1 MTDTYVAIDLET
13 TGLDPKKEKIIEI
26 GAVKVVDGQVA
37 EEFATLVD
45 PRRLLEERISELT
58 GITDAELSGA
68 PYIDEVIGPAA
79 EFIGDLPLLGHRILF
94 DYSFFRGLRGTSSA
108 GSRRRLSRSR
118 WYIKPKRTSRP
129 QKGKKSTCMI

>member
-37 EEFATLVD
+37 EEFSTLVD

-58 GITDAELSGA
+58 GITDDDVRRRRAFRRAVYRRGHRAGGRVYRGFAASGA
-68 PYIDEVIGPAA
+68 PD
-79 EFIGDLPLLGHRILF
+79 FI
-94 DYSFFRGLRGTSSA
+94 
-108 GSRRRLSRSR
+108 
-118 WYIKPKRTSRP
+118 
-129 QKGKKSTCMI
+129 

>member
-45 PRRLLEERISELT
+45 PRRLLEERAVYRR
-58 GITDAELSGA
+58 GHRAGGRVYRGFAASGA
-68 PYIDEVIGPAA
+68 PD
-79 EFIGDLPLLGHRILF
+79 FI
-94 DYSFFRGLRGTSSA
+94 
-108 GSRRRLSRSR
+108 
-118 WYIKPKRTSRP
+118 
-129 QKGKKSTCMI
+129 

>member
-45 PRRLLEERISELT
+45 PRRLLERRIST
-58 GITDAELSGA
+58 RSSGRRQSLSG
-68 PYIDEVIGPAA
+68 ICR
-79 EFIGDLPLLGHRILF
+79 FW
-94 DYSFFRGLRGTSSA
+94 GTGFYLTTA
-108 GSRRRLSRSR
+108 F
-118 WYIKPKRTSRP
+118 
-129 QKGKKSTCMI
+129 

>member
-37 EEFATLVD
+37 EEFSTLVD

-68 PYIDEVIGPAA
+68 PYIDEIIGLAA

-94 DYSFFRGLRGTSSA
+94 DYSFL
-108 GSRRRLSRSR
+108 
-118 WYIKPKRTSRP
+118 KRAAVNPRHFL
-129 QKGKKSTCMI
+129 